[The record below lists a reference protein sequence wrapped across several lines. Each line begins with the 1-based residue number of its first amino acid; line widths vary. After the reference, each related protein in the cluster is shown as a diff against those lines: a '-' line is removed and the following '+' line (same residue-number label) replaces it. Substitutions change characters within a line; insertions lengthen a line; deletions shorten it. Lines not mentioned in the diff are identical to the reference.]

1 VNPSASTAAAVAP
14 EKPKPPEKPEAPA
27 AGASAAEREVMLT
40 TYLVVGA
47 LLVGLVAQVWI
58 PPGAWTLVSAAF
70 LASVVV
76 VGTGYLVPG
85 RLRQTICGFRFIATL
100 LFVLSVEAILG
111 TLILQLKPAAF
122 YLARYG
128 AVGKLIVALRLD
140 DIFHGLPFALLMA
153 LFGASVIA
161 SATLRWPV
169 KLRNAGFFIAHVG
182 LMTSLAGAGASATL
196 SIRGRI
202 DLNAGGKT
210 ATEVRVTKAGQP
222 TGEIAKLGFDLRLDR
237 FELVNYEPEFRV
249 GFYEQTQVN
258 DEHGTHSQWRLKA
271 SFDPDLEKHRLPSG
285 DSFRLKGI
293 YPDFRPVPDPKTGTV
308 GYGTSSQEWRN
319 PAVAIEV
326 TASGLPKEALLLA
339 GQPSPVFITPTRALV
354 FEKREKEVKAY
365 VSHVSAVSGTD
376 TLQRTISVNDPMT
389 YSGWTF
395 YQVNYNPEDPT
406 YSGLD
411 VVYDPGVSWVF
422 LGFTLICLGVFYM
435 FYVEPRLKG
444 GARAAAAKA

>member
-1 VNPSASTAAAVAP
+1 MNSSASSTAAAVSAP
-14 EKPKPPEKPEAPA
+14 EKPGNP
-27 AGASAAEREVMLT
+27 ASASTAEREVKLT

-47 LLVGLVAQVWI
+47 LLVGLVLQVWI
-58 PPGAWTLVSAAF
+58 PPGALTLVAAAF

-76 VGTGYLVPG
+76 VGVGFLVPG
-85 RLRQTICGFRFIATL
+85 RLRSTIAGFRFIATL
-100 LFVLSVEAILG
+100 LFVLAVEAILG

-169 KLRNAGFFIAHVG
+169 KLKNAGFFIAHVG

-202 DLNAGGKT
+202 DLHAGGET
-210 ATEVRVTKAGQP
+210 ATQVRVTQAGQP
-222 TGEIAKLGFDLRLDR
+222 TGEVAKLGFDLHLDR
-237 FELVNYEPEFRV
+237 FELVNYEPEYRI
-249 GFYEQTQVN
+249 GYYEQAPVKMDDGVVRN
-258 DEHGTHSQWRLKA
+258 QWRLKA

-285 DSFRLKGI
+285 DSFRLTAI
-293 YPDFRPVPDPKTGTV
+293 NEQTR
-308 GYGTSSQEWRN
+308 
-319 PAVAIEV
+319 AVFMELHAG
-326 TASGLPKEALLLA
+326 GLPKEGLLTA
-339 GQPSPVFITPTRALV
+339 DRPSPIFITPTRALIY
-354 FEKREKEVKAY
+354 ERREKEVKAY
-365 VSHVSAVSGTD
+365 ISHVSAVEGGQRVQAKIAVNEPL
-376 TLQRTISVNDPMT
+376 TLN
-389 YSGWTF
+389 GWTL

-406 YSGLD
+406 YSGID
-411 VVYDPGVSWVF
+411 AVYDPGVSWVF
-422 LGFTLICLGVFYM
+422 LGFALICLGVFYM

-444 GARAAAAKA
+444 RAAPTAAKA